1 VRSAI
6 IKLKGPF
13 PVYDFGF
20 VVAGRCQLNTLRQAT
35 EDYLE
40 LRRGLGF
47 KLVNYEAW
55 LREFVSFLEKN
66 NASHITTAL
75 AVQFALRDPHR
86 RKLKL
91 TGTLLCAVLP
101 ATEAV
106 SIPQRRFLRVDW
118 CEDVRGARVRIFIL
132 TRKSANCCK
141 RQGNFPRRIACGLGP
156 TTAYSGCWQ

>member
-1 VRSAI
+1 M
-6 IKLKGPF
+6 
-13 PVYDFGF
+13 
-20 VVAGRCQLNTLRQAT
+20 

-47 KLVNYEAW
+47 KLVNYGAW

-75 AVQFALRDPHR
+75 AVQFALRDSTKR

-91 TGTLLCAVLP
+91 AGTLLCAVLP

-106 SIPQRRFLRVDW
+106 SILQLRFLHVDW
-118 CEDVRGARVRIFIL
+118 CEDARGARVRIFIL

-141 RQGNFPRRIACGLGP
+141 PQGNFPPRIAYGLGP
-156 TTAYSGCWQ
+156 TTA